1 VAVSGWEFGADLSEL
16 KKVGSV
22 DLPSMSYTFASLNSM
37 VNGTEGSDK
46 NAFDWVN
53 GASSQAYQP
62 WAELRDSL
70 QNFLGK
76 TAQNLEAA
84 ASAIDQIVQTYAASD
99 AGAAS
104 ALNSA
109 WSGGPPNLEPDENPP
124 PPTAPPAVV
133 LK

>member
-46 NAFDWVN
+46 NAFEWV
-53 GASSQAYQP
+53 GVGSSQAYQP

-84 ASAIDQIVQTYAASD
+84 ASAIDQIVQTYAASPNRVSL
-99 AGAAS
+99 ARCIAS
-104 ALNSA
+104 SMSSN
-109 WSGGPPNLEPDENPP
+109 
-124 PPTAPPAVV
+124 VV
-133 LK
+133 TGITGLPIA

>member
-46 NAFDWVN
+46 NAFDWV
-53 GASSQAYQP
+53 GGGSSQAYQP

-70 QNFLGK
+70 QNFLGR

-84 ASAIDQIVQTYAASD
+84 AGAIDQIVQTYAASD
-99 AGAAS
+99 TGAAS

-109 WSGGPPNLEPDENPP
+109 WAGGPPNLEPEENPAP
-124 PPTAPPAVV
+124 SSPPPAVV